1 MTSSALLLNEFWAVV
16 LLISTALAIRKL
28 TAAFIAIPARS
39 RAGQTLKNLQAFQ
52 KPQT

>member
-1 MTSSALLLNEFWAVV
+1 MTSSALLLNEFWAFV
-16 LLISTALAIRKL
+16 LLISTALVSPKL

-39 RAGQTLKNLQAFQ
+39 RAEQILKNLQAFQ